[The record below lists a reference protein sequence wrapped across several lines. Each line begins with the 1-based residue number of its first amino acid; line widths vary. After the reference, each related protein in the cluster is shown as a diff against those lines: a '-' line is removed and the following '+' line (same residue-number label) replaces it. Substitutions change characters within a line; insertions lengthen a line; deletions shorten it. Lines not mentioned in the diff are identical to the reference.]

1 MTEFPNATRIPVSL
15 TFDDGLPCHL
25 DEAMPLLEAA
35 GLHGTFYVPV
45 GDEAFTARHR
55 DWRAAAAR
63 GHELGNHS
71 IFHPG
76 VSTKPCVTPG
86 IAIDDY
92 SLDRM
97 ARELKAANAFLEVLD
112 GKTERSY
119 AFPCSNPWLGRQG
132 WPKRA
137 LRRIGLDR
145 TRIAGWV
152 DRFGLDVG
160 ATRVDY
166 TPVVRPLFPA
176 ARCGGIEAQRL
187 PALPPDRHRIRG
199 VDGDGATLAQLEA
212 AVDQAIARHAFLPLV
227 FHGVG
232 GGHHLSVE
240 TDVLRGLCQRLAA
253 DARVQVLTFRD
264 ATRQLWGNT

>member
-1 MTEFPNATRIPVSL
+1 MTERLDPARILVSL
-15 TFDDGLPCHL
+15 TFDDGLPSHL
-25 DEAMPLLEAA
+25 DVAMPVLEGE
-35 GLHGTFYVPV
+35 GLRGTFYVPV
-45 GDEAFTARHR
+45 GDEAFTDRHR
-55 DWRAAAAR
+55 DWAAAAAR

-76 VSTKPCVTPG
+76 VSTKRWVTPG

-92 SLDRM
+92 NLDRM

-112 GKTERSY
+112 GQVERSY

-132 WPKRA
+132 WPRRA
-137 LRRIGLDR
+137 LQRLGLQR

-152 DRFGLDVG
+152 DRYRLDVG
-160 ATRVDY
+160 ATLVDY
-166 TPVVRPLFPA
+166 TPVVRPRFLA
-176 ARCGGIEAQRL
+176 ARCGGIEAQCL

-212 AVDQAIARHAFLPLV
+212 AVDQAIDRRAFLPLV

-232 GGHHLSVE
+232 GGHRLSVD
-240 TDVLRGLCQRLAA
+240 TDVLQGLCKRLAS
-253 DARVQVLTFRD
+253 DARVQVLTLRD
-264 ATRQLWGNT
+264 AARKMWSAA